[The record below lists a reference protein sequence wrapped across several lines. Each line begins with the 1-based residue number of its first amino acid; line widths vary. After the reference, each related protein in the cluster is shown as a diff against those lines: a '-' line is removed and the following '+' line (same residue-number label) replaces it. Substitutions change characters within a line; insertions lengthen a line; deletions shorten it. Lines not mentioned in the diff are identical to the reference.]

1 LSKTDNLKAS
11 IIIVNWNGETFL
23 KDCLLSLHN
32 QSFKNFEV
40 IFVDNAS
47 TDHSLV
53 IAKQIADGLSIDIRF
68 IGLASNLGFAGGNN
82 EGLKYASGIYIILL
96 NPDTVAEK
104 DWLKNLVEALESHP
118 DAGIC
123 ASKLIVD
130 GENVIDSAGDGYS
143 TFGHAFKRG
152 EGKPP
157 EEFSESEYVFGACAG
172 AAIYRR
178 EMIEQIGL
186 FDEDIFLIFE
196 DADLNLRAQLSG
208 WKCFYVSEAVVYHK
222 VGGSIKKI
230 GYHSS
235 YYVVRNDRII
245 KIKNL
250 PRGIVLRNLPLLF
263 LGEMIWVL
271 YYLINGRFKYY
282 LRANIDVLKKFHVY
296 MRKRREIMKLK
307 KVSEKYM
314 QSVFTSGFRLYG
326 LRRIKRY
333 LAL

>member
-1 LSKTDNLKAS
+1 LSKTSDPRAS
-11 IIIVNWNGETFL
+11 IIIVNWNGDKFL
-23 KDCLLSLHN
+23 KDCLFSLQN
-32 QSFKNFEV
+32 QSFRNFEV

-47 TDHSLV
+47 TDSSLLT
-53 IAKQIADGLSIDIRF
+53 AKQIAAGLSIDIKF

-82 EGLKYASGIYIILL
+82 EGLKYTSGIYIALL

-104 DWLKNLVEALESHP
+104 YWLKNLVEALESHP

-157 EEFSESEYVFGACAG
+157 DDYSESEYVFGACAG

-178 EMIEQIGL
+178 EMIEKIGL

-208 WKCFYVSEAVVYHK
+208 WKCFYVSDAVVYHK

-230 GYHSS
+230 GPQSS
-235 YYVVRNDRII
+235 YYVVRNDRIM

-250 PRGIVLRNLPLLF
+250 PRGIVFRKLPLLF
-263 LGEMIWVL
+263 LGEIIWFF
-271 YYLINGRFKYY
+271 YYLINGRIAYY
-282 LRANIDVLKKFHVY
+282 HKANIDVLKNFHIY
-296 MRKRREIMKLK
+296 LRKRREIMNLRR
-307 KVSEKYM
+307 VSDRYM
-314 QSVFTSGFRLYG
+314 QSMFTSGFKLYG
-326 LRRIKRY
+326 LRRIRRY